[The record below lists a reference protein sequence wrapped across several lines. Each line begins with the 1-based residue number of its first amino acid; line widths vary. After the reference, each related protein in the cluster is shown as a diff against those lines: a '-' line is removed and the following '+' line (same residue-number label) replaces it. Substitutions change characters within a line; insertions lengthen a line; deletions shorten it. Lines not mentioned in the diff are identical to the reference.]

1 MLHAYLFRYPH
12 LLLTLAKIVS
22 LNTITEFK
30 SLVNT
35 SGSTGGDIGAE
46 DTLGGGDLNFDG
58 GVTTR
63 IEDLA
68 SVNLSDSR
76 HI

>member
-1 MLHAYLFRYPH
+1 MPYPFCYPN
-12 LLLTLAKIVS
+12 LLLTLAKIVT
-22 LNTITEFK
+22 LDTITEFE
-30 SLVNT
+30 SLVDT

-68 SVNLSDSR
+68 SVNFSDRR